1 MTEKE
6 LKEKYFEM
14 EQKYLDEKNLRG
26 TEIVMNSKLR
36 EQIEALK
43 LQNETLTQILDK
55 YLKKYAKIKVYF
67 DNLVIKDE

>member
-14 EQKYLDEKNLRG
+14 EQKVIEERNLKKAERA
-26 TEIVMNSKLR
+26 MNFKLR

-43 LQNETLTQILDK
+43 LHNETLTKIVESYAQ
-55 YLKKYAKIKVYF
+55 KYAKIKVYF
-67 DNLVIKDE
+67 DNLLIKDE

>member
-55 YLKKYAKIKVYF
+55 YLKKYAKIK
-67 DNLVIKDE
+67 L

>member
-14 EQKYLDEKNLRG
+14 EQKYLDERNLRG

-43 LQNETLTQILDK
+43 LQNETLTQILNK

-67 DNLVIKDE
+67 DNLLIKDE